1 MIRPSAQ
8 VVTALAGLAAVALII
23 GVAAIRPTVPVP
35 TFPAGAVQPRPPT
48 ASMTEPPTVPTVT
61 YLPPPDFDIPTPAP
75 GDTPQPMS

>member
-1 MIRPSAQ
+1 MRPSAS

-35 TFPAGAVQPRPPT
+35 TFPAGTVQPRPTT
-48 ASMTEPPTVPTVT
+48 ASMTDPPTAT
-61 YLPPPDFDIPTPAP
+61 YLPSPEFDIPTPAP